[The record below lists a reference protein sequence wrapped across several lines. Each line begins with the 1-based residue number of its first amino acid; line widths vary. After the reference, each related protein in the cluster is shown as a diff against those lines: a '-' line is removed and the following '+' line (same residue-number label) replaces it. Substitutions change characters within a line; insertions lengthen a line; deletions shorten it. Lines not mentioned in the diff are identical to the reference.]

1 MGRWMNKD
9 DLEKIVISFMDSST
23 TMTLACSL
31 DDEPWSVPVYYARR
45 AFDLIFFSSKESLHS
60 QIFSKNARAAA
71 SIPGD
76 CKRWQD
82 IKGLQMNGT
91 VRLLTKLSDIT
102 RAASA
107 YFKRHPFAR
116 DFFSNSKLI
125 STELSKK
132 TKVALYVFGIKS
144 IHYLDNSYGFG
155 TRWKIDIQDGRVI
168 GLPIFS

>member
-1 MGRWMNKD
+1 MNTD
-9 DLEKIVISFMDSST
+9 ELEKIVISFMDSST
-23 TMTLACSL
+23 IMTLSCSL
-31 DDEPWSVPVYYARR
+31 NDEPWSVPVYYARR

-60 QIFSKNARAAA
+60 QIFCKNPKAAA
-71 SIPGD
+71 SISGD
-76 CKRWQD
+76 SKRWED

-91 VRLLTKLSDIT
+91 VRLLTRLSDIT

-116 DFFSNSKLI
+116 DFFSNSKFI

-132 TKVALYVFGIKS
+132 TKIALYVFGIKS

-155 TRWKIDIQDGRVI
+155 ARWKIDIQDGRVI
-168 GLPIFS
+168 GLPIVS

>member
-9 DLEKIVISFMDSST
+9 ELEKIVISFMDSST

-45 AFDLIFFSSKESLHS
+45 AFDLIFFSSRESLHS
-60 QIFSKNARAAA
+60 QIFSQSTRAAA
-71 SIPGD
+71 SIFGD
-76 CKRWQD
+76 CNKWQD

-116 DFFSNSKLI
+116 DFFFEFNVDL
-125 STELSKK
+125 TELSKK

-155 TRWKIDIQDGRVI
+155 TRWKIAIQDGRVI